1 MSGPFPLKGTLRL
14 VPPLRHDFLG
24 FVAEEYAALADRYG
38 PRNVLVLK
46 RHPTG
51 LDSLHETLVSAATD
65 GTPETPRL
73 ESLPEH
79 ASKVLEEYDPTLDRL
94 SYEERIELI
103 STVIAGARQDMPPY
117 LERARAAD
125 EDAFTR
131 DVGQLL
137 LEATRQR
144 IRLADLEGEP
154 HEVLSF
160 LYAMNNRFHDVLDD
174 RGLIERADVVP
185 RVVSL
190 LERDADG
197 LRSRVSDSFEAVLAL
212 EFEEFR
218 ALDRAYVAA
227 LAAEAELVCV
237 GEPHVSVERTAVEPG
252 RVDRL
257 EPGLVCEQLEPD
269 PRSSSPAHAA
279 ITHFLGTGEL
289 TSSGTVRRLRAPTAR
304 EQVHAVAAEIGWL
317 LDRYD
322 QWRPDDIALAVS
334 SVDRVPAVRE
344 GLREAGVP
352 TATIGTHSLADD
364 PAVAELVAVVTLAG
378 HHRLAADTD
387 PDREL
392 EASRELLAAR
402 VEQPIQPLL
411 ESIATCSVS
420 RGLERWTLETDLK
433 GRVASEP
440 WAAAREQY
448 QSIQR
453 VLEISRFVERTDL
466 VAPDWAGLARMLRRT
481 IEYDAP
487 YVHAVDS
494 QLPTGGVTVCPVG
507 ALKYDC
513 RKAVFL
519 LDLVDGRYPGEH
531 HLSQLFPSAW
541 LRSMDA
547 YPAVTDPT
555 AETVRETFATVP
567 DDPADPFAAY
577 HAQRARRR
585 LAIGARAA
593 SAHLYCCSYQREA
606 GGLRR
611 THTDSRYLQ
620 RIAAEPA
627 FTVEERAAVATEARI
642 RGDADALEA
651 LLGEPWNE
659 LERVLREASTGGDV
673 DLAETEALFQELAVI
688 CEHEAIDA
696 ELREAVYTQFEF
708 AAGEVLRDA

>member
-1 MSGPFPLKGTLRL
+1 MSESFPLEGTLRL
-14 VPPLRHDFLG
+14 VPSLRHDFLDR
-24 FVAEEYAALADRYG
+24 VAKEYAALADQYG

-51 LDSLHETLVSAATD
+51 LDSLREMLVSAATD

-103 STVIAGARQDMPPY
+103 STVIAGASRDMPPY
-117 LERARAAD
+117 LERARAVD

-154 HEVLSF
+154 HEALSF
-160 LYAMNNRFHDVLDD
+160 LYAMNDRFHDVLAD

-190 LERDADG
+190 LEADADG

-227 LAAEAELVCV
+227 LTAEANLVCI

-257 EPGLVCEQLEPD
+257 EPGLVCERLEPHR
-269 PRSSSPAHAA
+269 RSSPPAHAA

-289 TSSGTVRRLRAPTAR
+289 TGSGTVRRLRAPTAR
-304 EQVHAVAAEIGWL
+304 EQVHAIGAEIGRL

-378 HHRLAADTD
+378 RHRSAPDTAG
-387 PDREL
+387 REL

-402 VEQPIQPLL
+402 VGQPLEPLL
-411 ESIATCSVS
+411 ESIATRGVS
-420 RGLERWTLETDLK
+420 RGLERWMLETDLK
-433 GRVASEP
+433 GRVATEP
-440 WAAAREQY
+440 WADAREQY
-448 QSIQR
+448 QSVRR
-453 VLEISRFVERTDL
+453 VLEIARFVERTDL

-494 QLPTGGVTVCPVG
+494 QLPTGGVTVCPVD
-507 ALKYDC
+507 ALKYDR

-541 LRSMDA
+541 LRSMDT

-555 AETVRETFATVP
+555 AETVTETFATAP
-567 DDPADPFAAY
+567 ANPADPFAAY

-593 SAHLYCCSYQREA
+593 STHLYCCSYEREA

-620 RIAAEPA
+620 RIAAEPT
-627 FTVEERAAVATEARI
+627 FTVEERADVADETRI

-673 DLAETEALFQELAVI
+673 DLAETEALFQELAVV
-688 CEHEAIDA
+688 CEHEDIDA